1 LTAWSAQL
9 TFVVVRDRRTGIFW
23 RHCYELEKLA
33 LDGVIAD
40 DKLIISAEIKI
51 ESCTLLD

>member
-1 LTAWSAQL
+1 MVIAATTITAN
-9 TFVVVRDRRTGIFW
+9 RRTGIFW